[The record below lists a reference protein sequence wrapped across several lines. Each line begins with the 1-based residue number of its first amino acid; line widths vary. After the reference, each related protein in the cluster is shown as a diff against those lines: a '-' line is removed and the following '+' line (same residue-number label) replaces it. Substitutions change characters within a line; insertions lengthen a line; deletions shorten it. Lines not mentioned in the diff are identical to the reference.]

1 MREPSYATHTPMQ
14 TQPMGMPR
22 FRWNDA
28 GIRTKMLVPLFVL
41 MLLSLLGGIVG
52 FILITNTTRSR
63 VLHNQLELESGQV
76 ESKFKGVWKTT
87 LDGAVVLSGYPELIQ
102 SIQTN
107 DTTGSLAPSLERS
120 IAVVQERFT
129 LHQILI
135 LDAEGHLIYPEKSTT
150 TFYQHTYFDTCSAP
164 PYIPQRHLVKTDKKT
179 WVAGCAPIW
188 SSDESA
194 AHNEPIG
201 TVYTGVDTAHILSEM
216 RSDLGSG
223 TEIRFADDA
232 TLLPAFRDPDVF
244 SPDTADTPSAP
255 VSVAGYRVHH
265 LAFNLDTSAQGSNTQ
280 HIALLLLHHEQ
291 QIQDTVNAGLRVM
304 VISSTLTML
313 LLLAVGYWLSQGFTH
328 PIQKLARVAQ
338 AVGSGDVS
346 QRANLDY
353 DDEIGQLGTALDNA
367 TSTIEDLLEQRAR
380 RAGELKAILQSLAD
394 GVLAIDTDEQ
404 IVLVN
409 PVAATLLGQQPET
422 LLQRPLSML
431 KDIEDPAL
439 STGLH
444 HIVDQIRSELSVP
457 RTISIMPEERIS
469 LGERIVRLQSTP
481 VFGSGDM
488 LNGVVLVL
496 QDITESVAA
505 ERSKSAFIG
514 TASHE
519 MRTPLSSMKGFVDIL
534 FLSGIDNLTEE
545 QRMFLD
551 TIKRQTNA
559 MVQMVNDLLEVA
571 RLEQGGM
578 RAEKAWVHVDQS
590 LNEAIA
596 SLQQHIEKRQVEL
609 TIDLNDTVPPIWI
622 DTMHMRR
629 ILTNIIS
636 NAVKYV
642 HRGGHVHVRAYM
654 LDDPSLLPS
663 SPGEQPW
670 KMREERS
677 IVIEVEDDGVGIRER
692 DQPKIFERFY
702 RSENTLSVE
711 AGGSGL
717 GLAIAQSLVHLHH
730 GQIGFWSVENKGS
743 CFWIRFPASGT
754 EALPEEH

>member
-1 MREPSYATHTPMQ
+1 MREPSCATHGPMQ
-14 TQPMGMPR
+14 TQHMGMPR

-41 MLLSLLGGIVG
+41 MSLSLLGGILG

-63 VLHNQLELESGQV
+63 VLHNQLTLESEQV
-76 ESKFKGVWKTT
+76 KMNFKGVWKSTFE
-87 LDGAVVLSGYPELIQ
+87 GAVVLSGYPELIQ
-102 SIQTN
+102 SIQAH
-107 DTTGSLAPSLERS
+107 DTRGSLAPSLERS
-120 IAVVQERFT
+120 IAVVQQRFT
-129 LHQILI
+129 LHHILI
-135 LDAEGHLIYPEKSTT
+135 LDADGHLIYPKKSET
-150 TFYQHTYFDTCSAP
+150 TFYQHEYLDTCSAP
-164 PYIPQRHLVKTDKKT
+164 PYIPQQHLVKTDKKT
-179 WVAGCAPIW
+179 WIAGCAPIW
-188 SSDESA
+188 SSDETGA
-194 AHNEPIG
+194 QREFIG
-201 TVYTGVDTAHILSEM
+201 IVYTGVDAANILSEM

-223 TEIRFADDA
+223 TEIRFADDT
-232 TLLPAFRDPDVF
+232 TLSPAFRDPEVF
-244 SPDTADTPSAP
+244 ASNTANTPSAP
-255 VSVAGYRVHH
+255 VSIAGYRVRH
-265 LAFNLDTSAQGSNTQ
+265 LAFNLDTSTQGSDTQ

-291 QIQDTVNAGLRVM
+291 QVQDTVNAGLRVM

-313 LLLAVGYWLSQGFTH
+313 LLLAVGYWLSQGFTR
-328 PIQKLARVAQ
+328 PIQNLARVAR

-346 QRANLDY
+346 QRANLNY
-353 DDEIGQLGTALDNA
+353 DNEIGQLGKALDNA

-409 PVAATLLGQQPET
+409 PVAAYLLGQQPET

-431 KDIEDPAL
+431 KDIEDPVL
-439 STGLH
+439 SIGLH
-444 HIVDQIRSELSVP
+444 YIVEQMQNELSAP
-457 RTISIMPEERIS
+457 RSISIMPEERIT

-496 QDITESVAA
+496 QDITEAVAA

-519 MRTPLSSMKGFVDIL
+519 LRTPLSSMKGFVDIL

-571 RLEQGGM
+571 RLDQGGM
-578 RAEKAWVHVDQS
+578 RAEKAWVPVDQA

-596 SLQQHIEKRQVEL
+596 SLQQHIEKRQVDVSIE
-609 TIDLNDTVPPIWI
+609 LNDPIPPIWI

-629 ILTNIIS
+629 IFTNIIS
-636 NAVKYV
+636 NAIKYV
-642 HRGGHVHVRAYM
+642 HQGGHVQVRAYM

-670 KMREERS
+670 KMSEERS
-677 IVIEVEDDGVGIRER
+677 VVIEVEDDGIGIRAN

-702 RSENTLSVE
+702 RSENILSVE

-717 GLAIAQSLVHLHH
+717 GLAIAQSLVHLHC
-730 GQIGFWSVENKGS
+730 GQIGFWSVENEGS
-743 CFWIRFPASGT
+743 CFWVRFPASGT
-754 EALPEEH
+754 EALPEER